1 MQSSTVEEKRINVE
15 GSLYF
20 FLYKA
25 VYSSFGI
32 RREASGVGI
41 YFSTEAPVVTAAWAA
56 EIAACKSCYMLKQVV
71 STLKKIVNSSSP
83 RFAQLLKDQEIH
95 THIYMIHNNTFATA
109 HNNLFY

>member
-41 YFSTEAPVVTAAWAA
+41 YFSTEEPVVTAA
-56 EIAACKSCYMLKQVV
+56 
-71 STLKKIVNSSSP
+71 
-83 RFAQLLKDQEIH
+83 
-95 THIYMIHNNTFATA
+95 
-109 HNNLFY
+109 